1 MSKMSRLNLELTEQA
16 YELGFESL
24 QDALQAGYEPLG
36 DKLYLSVEKTREQAR
51 EEALSAIDEV
61 LQYLREEIDSED
73 DDRTIDMKNRLLGVE
88 TFIKENF

>member
-1 MSKMSRLNLELTEQA
+1 MELTEQA

-73 DDRTIDMKNRLLGVE
+73 DDRTIDMKNRLLGVVE
-88 TFIKENF
+88 TFIKENL